1 MKITTDFTQVVPGRG
16 SALRTS
22 LLGSPA
28 PRTPEV
34 RNAAAQAGGS
44 RGMTEALSI
53 AQMAQVVVQKA
64 MEISS
69 RLKSMAMDA
78 MTTNK
83 VNFDELKNIGAQLQS
98 SLGAYSGRFD
108 TVIIP
113 PAVQVRTPRADAS
126 LRDDFTILSE
136 QASRLAGNR
145 AADTGALA
153 RVAVSIEQK
162 SRAIDEA
169 VQSLAARAGMS
180 RLSEESAP
188 RETARAAAGIVQN
201 FESAL
206 KAQGNIS
213 RENAA
218 VLLRD

>member
-22 LLGSPA
+22 LLGGPA
-28 PRTPEV
+28 PRTPGA
-34 RNAAAQAGGS
+34 RNAAAQTGGS

-64 MEISS
+64 LEISS
-69 RLKSMAMDA
+69 RLKNMAMDA

-108 TVIIP
+108 TAIIP
-113 PAVQVRTPRADAS
+113 PAVQVRAARPDTS
-126 LRDDFTILSE
+126 LRDNLTVLSE
-136 QASRLAGNR
+136 QAARLEGDR
-145 AADTGALA
+145 AVDTGALA
-153 RVAVSIEQK
+153 RVSASLEQK
-162 SRAIDEA
+162 SRAIGETI
-169 VQSLAARAGMS
+169 QSLAGRAGMS
-180 RLSEESAP
+180 HLSAESAP
-188 RETARAAAGIVQN
+188 RETTRTAAGIVQD
-201 FESAL
+201 FQRAL
-206 KAQGNIS
+206 MAQGNIS